1 MIHLR
6 TGTNKA
12 NDQHKNL
19 CGGPASNATNNPPFV
34 TCRQCLEKMKEL
46 EQERGDPYA
55 KNGVYEFV
63 RKGGSNYKDMWNK
76 QEDLDFLYNTA
87 GTLMR
92 KLGYEMQ

>member
-46 EQERGDPYA
+46 GIEIKAVDYDYSWIIA
-55 KNGVYEFV
+55 KN
-63 RKGGSNYKDMWNK
+63 
-76 QEDLDFLYNTA
+76 
-87 GTLMR
+87 
-92 KLGYEMQ
+92 